1 MQKCK
6 TVEATLRYFHC
17 LYCLSLKGLS
27 LSALAVAAHELV
39 HATSRIHQLALARVE
54 GVRGVTD
61 FQLDYWISLA
71 FELDCLR
78 SLCSATAEEH
88 VAIAHVLEHNGTIVF
103 GMQSFLHFSIFF
115 VSPSSLPCVRKWIRD
130 GLN

>member
-1 MQKCK
+1 M
-6 TVEATLRYFHC
+6 R
-17 LYCLSLKGLS
+17 LSLPDNTLLLLGTS
-27 LSALAVAAHELV
+27 VAAHELV

-88 VAIAHVLEHNGTIVF
+88 VAIAHVLEHYRTVVF
-103 GMQSFLHFSIFF
+103 GMNTFLHCFLFCYVPEF
-115 VSPSSLPCVRKWIRD
+115 PLVGRKQIRD
-130 GLN
+130 